1 MNNKEIVIPEQ
12 QKIAETAPA
21 PKNRKPDEL
30 SGLNV
35 EARIK
40 IFDPETGKIYLQ
52 GRA

>member
-1 MNNKEIVIPEQ
+1 MDNKETVTVSTS
-12 QKIAETAPA
+12 K
-21 PKNRKPDEL
+21 KRKPDEV
-30 SGLNV
+30 SGLNI

>member
-1 MNNKEIVIPEQ
+1 MDNKEKPEQ
-12 QKIAETAPA
+12 QQKIVETDSS
-21 PKNRKPDEL
+21 PKKRKPDEL